1 MDNIP
6 ADNMSMIFISSKIR
20 AALISV
26 NLFSLL
32 CDGSNTAHFTG
43 LGSIT
48 KFGGPI
54 LYLFVYMFVLLFV
67 LVWVDSG
74 SRGYLRRTSPVP
86 NGLVGEKRSPED
98 VAVAATADDILQVL
112 DISKSYAGRQ
122 VLDDVSLG
130 VSKDAIFALIG
141 PNGAGKTTTFNII
154 RENSPATFGTLY

>member
-1 MDNIP
+1 MDDIP
-6 ADNMSMIFISSKIR
+6 ADNMNMMFIYFKIR
-20 AALISV
+20 AAMMSV

-32 CDGSNTAHFTG
+32 CDGSETANFTG

-67 LVWVDSG
+67 LVWIDSG
-74 SRGYLRRTSPVP
+74 SRMYLRRSSPVL
-86 NGLVGEKRSPED
+86 NGLEGEKKSPED
-98 VAVAATADDILQVL
+98 ATVGATADDMLRVL
-112 DISKSYAGRQ
+112 GISKSYAGKQ

-130 VSKDAIFALIG
+130 VSKDAMFALIG

-154 RENSPATFGTLY
+154 RENSPAKFGISY